1 MPPVWSAVFH
11 FTLTG
16 RPDSA
21 LRLIVKDTLPPS
33 VAVAVAPIDTTGGS
47 SSSMIEISVFVKAS
61 VPDEPTSDNVSSR
74 SSRLS
79 SVGVN
84 VKSTK
89 ADRWPAGMVIV
100 RSPTAV

>member
-16 RPDSA
+16 CPDSA
-21 LRLIVKDTLPPS
+21 LRLIVKDTLSPS
-33 VAVAVAPIDTTGGS
+33 VAVAASIDTTGGS
-47 SSSMIEISVFVKAS
+47 SSSAILIRVFMKVS
-61 VPDEPTSDNVSSR
+61 VPDEPTRDNVSSR